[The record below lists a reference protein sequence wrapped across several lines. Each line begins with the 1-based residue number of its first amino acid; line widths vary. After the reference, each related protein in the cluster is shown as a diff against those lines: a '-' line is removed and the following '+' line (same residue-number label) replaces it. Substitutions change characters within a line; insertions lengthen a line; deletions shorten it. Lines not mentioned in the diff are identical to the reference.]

1 MFFYHQCS
9 NFSREYYNVFS
20 LILILL
26 FCIASLHALIKLLI
40 KNFKIFFHHWLVGY
54 KAIYDIWTLCIMGY
68 GTPKKSLR
76 NNIRNGANSTTLK
89 HNVYCGRVWLT
100 FYLRLVDNK
109 NPILNNLIKYS
120 NKLKMQENYWNRYH
134 LVLSLHLEITLLPK
148 PIFIY
153 LLNKII

>member
-1 MFFYHQCS
+1 M
-9 NFSREYYNVFS
+9 FS
-20 LILILL
+20 LILIPL

-40 KNFKIFFHHWLVGY
+40 KNFKIFFITGWWDT
-54 KAIYDIWTLCIMGY
+54 KQYDIWTLCIMGY

-120 NKLKMQENYWNRYH
+120 NKLKMQDNYWNRYH